1 MLYRLKRIF
10 TDQIWAIPLLAGLV
24 AAVLAQIL
32 SNFSL
37 DDTSPL
43 ARFLWPGDSAS
54 AASLLGFIASSMLT
68 VLTTTISMTLIV
80 LQVAAGQFSHQ
91 LLRDYIQS
99 SAVKG
104 ILSVFSGVFV
114 YSVVLLRSVRSE
126 SRDYP
131 PQLGIALA
139 IVLVF
144 CALATFVWYVG
155 MVVSMVRVDN
165 ILSTATNRTKNLV
178 VKHREEWRQSMDA
191 PDVPSSAVVLRADG
205 SGYVRNVATR
215 QAASWAKDNNAT
227 VVFALS
233 AGDPVI
239 TGQVSGWVFGR
250 GKTFDELPDLP
261 KWVHV
266 EAERVSESDTRL
278 GLHQLADIALR
289 ALSPSTNDPTT
300 AIHVINQATSLI
312 RNIAENP
319 MNNESVMDE
328 GELLAFTPSPTPADF
343 VNEIIPPIRR
353 SAGDEPLVLIQL
365 LRLLK
370 VLYQGSGSNPKLRS
384 LISGERDN
392 IVEAAKRELP
402 FDEDIKMVLSY
413 ANLEES
419 VAFSRVKG
427 PDLDEVADE
436 DDETIKSV

>member
-10 TDQIWAIPLLAGLV
+10 TDQIWATPLLAGLV
-24 AAVLAQIL
+24 AAVLAQL
-32 SNFSL
+32 MSQFSL
-37 DDTSPL
+37 DDTSAL

-54 AASLLGFIASSMLT
+54 AASLLGFVASSMLT

-80 LQVAAGQFSHQ
+80 LQVASGQFSHQ

-155 MVVSMVRVDN
+155 TVVAMVRVDN
-165 ILSTATNRTKNLV
+165 ILSTAASRTQSLV
-178 VKHREEWRQSMDA
+178 AKHRQEWTTQLDA
-191 PDVPSSAVVLRADG
+191 PDVPADAIPLRADG
-205 SGYVRNVATR
+205 SGYVRSVATR
-215 QAASWAKDNNAT
+215 QAAEWARNNDAT

-233 AGDPVI
+233 SGDPVI

-261 KWVHV
+261 KWVLA

-278 GLHQLADIALR
+278 GVRQLADIALR

-300 AIHVINQATSLI
+300 AIHAVNQATSLL
-312 RNIAENP
+312 RNVIESP
-319 MNNESVMDE
+319 MNNEVIMDA
-328 GELLAFTPSPTPADF
+328 GEVLAFTPSPTPSDF

-353 SAGDEPLVLIQL
+353 CAGGEPLLLIQL

-370 VLYQGSGSNPKLRS
+370 VVAQGSKSNPQLRQ
-384 LISGERDN
+384 LIGSERDN
-392 IVEAAKRELP
+392 IVEAAKRNLS
-402 FDEDIKMVLSY
+402 FDDDIQKVLSY

-419 VAFSRVKG
+419 VAFSRISG
-427 PDLDEVADE
+427 PNLDEVT
-436 DDETIKSV
+436 DDEAAQNT